1 MILPLSVF
9 IRVLCL
15 HKLIDTTLE
24 LQSTPGEQEVSYHIP
39 FFTNRHCAWFSH
51 ECFTNYRFI
60 YYHLILLV

>member
-24 LQSTPGEQEVSYHIP
+24 LQSTPGEREVSYHIR
-39 FFTNRHCAWFSH
+39 FYKQTLRSVFTWML
-51 ECFTNYRFI
+51 Y
-60 YYHLILLV
+60 

>member
-24 LQSTPGEQEVSYHIP
+24 LQSTPGEQEVSYP
-39 FFTNRHCAWFSH
+39 YSFFYKQTLRLV
-51 ECFTNYRFI
+51 FT
-60 YYHLILLV
+60 